1 MAWVAAATTAATIGT
16 SLYTAN
22 KASKAAKNAAKT
34 QVDSADRAIQSQED
48 ALRQT
53 RQDLAPYRDAGEA
66 QLDPLGNLV
75 DYQQNLATDPNAQ
88 RSYVQENPFFKMLAD
103 DAQKRIFNNQAARG
117 KVGSGET
124 AQALQNSIMLL
135 GNDLVNNNLN
145 QTNSVFSNRLNIAS
159 MGGNAAARTG
169 NATLGTANNISNL
182 QTDKGNVNAAGIIGV
197 NNARTDGINNLI
209 DTGLGAYQMYQNSQ
223 DTTSPGGTNLEF
235 IDKSL
240 IRARR

>member
-1 MAWVAAATTAATIGT
+1 MAWVAAATTAATIGI

-103 DAQKRIFNNQAARG
+103 DAQQRIFNNQAARG